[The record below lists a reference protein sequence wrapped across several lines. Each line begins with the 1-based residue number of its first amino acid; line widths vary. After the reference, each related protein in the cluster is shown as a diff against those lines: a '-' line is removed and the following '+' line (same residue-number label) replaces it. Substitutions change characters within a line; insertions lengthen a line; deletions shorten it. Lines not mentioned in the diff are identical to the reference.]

1 MTRRKI
7 INARLHVAI
16 PFRTVEEREK
26 FLSVVEERADRT
38 IGEVVLDL
46 IREEMRRRDE
56 VRRVTGQR

>member
-16 PFRTVEEREK
+16 PFRTVEERDK
-26 FLSVVEERADRT
+26 FLSVVEARADRT
-38 IGEVVLDL
+38 IGEVVLEI

-56 VRRVTGQR
+56 VRRLTGSR

>member
-16 PFRTVEEREK
+16 PFRTVEERDK
-26 FLSVVEERADRT
+26 FLSAVEERADKT

-46 IREEMRRRDE
+46 IREEMRQRDE
-56 VRRVTGQR
+56 VRRLTGPR

>member
-16 PFRTVEEREK
+16 PFRTVEERDK

-46 IREEMRRRDE
+46 IREEMQRRDE
-56 VRRVTGQR
+56 VKRLIGQR

>member
-7 INARLHVAI
+7 INARLQVAI

-38 IGEVVLDL
+38 IGEVVLDI
-46 IREEMRRRDE
+46 IREELRRRDE
-56 VRRVTGQR
+56 VKRLTGQR